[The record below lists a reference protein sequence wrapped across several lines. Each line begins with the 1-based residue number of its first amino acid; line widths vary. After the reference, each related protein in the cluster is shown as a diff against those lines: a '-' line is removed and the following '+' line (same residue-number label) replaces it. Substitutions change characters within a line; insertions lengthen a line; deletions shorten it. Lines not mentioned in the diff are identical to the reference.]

1 MIKDKIKS
9 RDELSILCKHIKKS
23 GKTIGFT
30 SGAFDLVHAG
40 HADYLEKAAA
50 ICDILIV
57 GVNSDLSVKRYK
69 GEDRPL
75 ISEKHRIKVVA
86 AFEFV
91 NYVFLFDERRN
102 KKNIE
107 LLKPDFY
114 IKAGDY
120 NQESLTSASDVKSY
134 GGEVKLIPVTEDIST
149 TSIIKRI
156 TRLNQSDKS
165 EWVEYDN
172 AVHREIRPAKK
183 SPALFLDRD
192 GTINE
197 EVLYLHNPD
206 DWKPVPGAVEGIKK
220 FQNMG
225 YRIII
230 VTNQPG
236 IGLGYFPES
245 DFYAVNRR
253 MLKNFSKAGVLI
265 DKIYFCPHSKSQK
278 CGCRKPELGLLKRA
292 EEDLNIDLL
301 KSVIIGDKTSDI
313 ETGRRAGITTFLVET
328 GFAGKDKEYDA
339 VPDYTIETIKEAADI
354 MLNRERV

>member
-1 MIKDKIKS
+1 MINDKIKTRS
-9 RDELSILCKHIKKS
+9 DLSALCQKLRES

-30 SGAFDLVHAG
+30 SGAFDLLHAG
-40 HADYLEKAAA
+40 HVDYLEKAKE
-50 ICDILIV
+50 ICDVLVV

-69 GEDRPL
+69 GENRPV
-75 ISEKHRIKVVA
+75 ISENFRIKVVA
-86 AFEFV
+86 ALESV
-91 NYVFLFDERRN
+91 DYVFLFEERRN

-107 LLKPDFY
+107 LLRPDFY

-120 NQESLTSASDVKSY
+120 NRNSLTSAADVESY
-134 GGEVKLIPVTEDIST
+134 GGEVRLIPVADSIST
-149 TSIIKRI
+149 SSIIEKI
-156 TRLNQSDKS
+156 AGLEGGEKTN
-165 EWVEYDN
+165 WVEIEN
-172 AVHREIRPAKK
+172 AVYKKIRPAKK

-206 DWKPVPGAVEGIKK
+206 ELKIIPGVLEGVKK

-253 MLKNFSKAGVLI
+253 MLKSFSDAGILV
-265 DKIYFCPHSKSQK
+265 DKIYFCPHSKSQE
-278 CGCRKPELGLLKRA
+278 CDCRKPEQDLIKRA
-292 EEDLNIDLL
+292 EEDLNIDLS
-301 KSVIIGDKTSDI
+301 KSVMIGDKTSDI
-313 ETGRRAGITTFLVET
+313 ETGKRAGMTTFLVKT
-328 GFAGKDKEYDA
+328 GFAGKDEEYDV
-339 VPDYTIETIKEAADI
+339 VPDYEIASIKEAADI
-354 MLNRERV
+354 MLNKEQV